1 MSRKTVLALIIM
13 LFVGVLAGSVNIHVS
28 KASTVRNFTLYG
40 HFNDGW
46 GFTADNITK
55 PGPPITVDQGD
66 VVNLTL
72 ISVDGITHQFYVD
85 YNGDHSLDDAEPHQ
99 SFSGSTPVHFNFTA
113 SLNGTFTYY
122 CSIHPSIMFGT
133 FIVNF
138 VVPEF
143 PSAPILM
150 LFMAATLIAV
160 VVYKRKYR

>member
-1 MSRKTVLALIIM
+1 MVLALIIM
-13 LFVGVLAGSVNIHVS
+13 LFVGVSAASVNVRRA
-28 KASTVRNFTLYG
+28 KASAVRNFTLYG
-40 HFNDGW
+40 SASTGW
-46 GFTADNITK
+46 GFTLSNITS
-55 PGPPITVDQGD
+55 PGPRITVDQGD

-72 ISVDGITHQFYVD
+72 IGADVAPHQFFVD
-85 YNGDHSLDDAEPHQ
+85 YDGSHTINDAEPSQ

-122 CSIHPSIMFGT
+122 CSIHPNPMFGT

-150 LFMAATLIAV
+150 LLMVATLIAI